1 MKVEISHVE
10 SVNQLLSR
18 AVCWHQQGELEKA
31 ERSYRTILQR
41 HPAHADTLNL
51 LGLVAFARKDYENA
65 ESLIQQA
72 IDGNNHK
79 SDYYN
84 NLGTVL
90 KAQGR
95 MSEAR
100 DAYLAALKLNPQ
112 CANSNYNMGGLCLVT
127 GDADQAIYY
136 YRRTISFK
144 SDFFAAYTNLSAI
157 YNDRKAYD
165 QALECCRR
173 GIESGGGDA
182 ALYNNMGNALKG
194 VGQYERAAVM
204 FEKALQMDSSSSETY
219 SNLGNT
225 LREMGKTQE
234 AIKCYRKALAAD
246 PHNAEAKNNLGT
258 IFRELGRYN
267 EAMACYRS
275 AMRLAPGDAVPYHN
289 MGNVFLDQGRKAEA
303 VKCFEKALSLDAELV
318 EALVSMGVVLQ
329 ELGKGA
335 DAEACFKRAIDV
347 CPENSKPYCH
357 LVRTFQHECHW
368 EGLKK
373 YSPVLDQ
380 FTQQALDQGRKP
392 DEVPFLHLSR
402 HADPEK
408 NYRVAKAWS
417 DHLVRHVHQKGRIG
431 HVRRSRGN
439 CRDAKLTVG
448 YLSNNFKNHPTA
460 HLVGGMFRHHRRDRY
475 NIYCYSYG
483 KNDHSAYR
491 QQIERDCDRFVDLET
506 VNHGDAAQQI
516 RQDKVDILVDLV
528 GHMKSNRLEIP
539 AMRPAPIQVR
549 WLGMAG
555 TSGAD
560 FFDYIITDEIVTPR
574 DHARYYAETFCYMP
588 HTYQINNRQQT
599 LSHKDWQRKDV
610 GLPDNGFIYC
620 SFCTTYKIEPNIFN
634 AWMVVLQ
641 RVPES
646 VLWLLAPSPDA
657 QERLRAHAHHFGIDA
672 HRLVFAEKVDRAA
685 HLTRLPMADLALDT
699 MIVNGA
705 ATTSEALWCGV
716 PVLTLQGLHF
726 ASRMASSILQAMEMP
741 QMIAG
746 TLEAYTRLGVQLAR
760 DKEFYHSI
768 KTRLD
773 RAKDTS
779 ALFDTAGFVHS
790 LEDLYDQMWRTY
802 LSGEKKQMLW
812 AKDNS
817 KK

>member
-1 MKVEISHVE
+1 MRADTSNIQSE
-10 SVNQLLSR
+10 NGLLAQ
-18 AVCWHQQGELEKA
+18 AVHWHQCGELDKA
-31 ERSYRTILQR
+31 EGSYRNILRR
-41 HPAHADTLNL
+41 HPNQSDALNL
-51 LGLVAFARKDYENA
+51 LGLIAYARKNYENA
-65 ESLIQQA
+65 AHLIRQA
-72 IDGNNHK
+72 IGENSQN

-90 KAQGR
+90 KALGH

-127 GDADQAIYY
+127 GAADQAIYY
-136 YRRTISFK
+136 YRKTISFK
-144 SDFFAAYTNLSAI
+144 SDYLPAYTNLSAI
-157 YNDRKAYD
+157 YNGRKAYD

-182 ALYNNMGNALKG
+182 ALYNNLGNALKG
-194 VGQYERAAVM
+194 VGRFEQAAVM
-204 FEKALQMDSSSSETY
+204 FEKALQLDPSGSETY
-219 SNLGNT
+219 SNLGNA
-225 LREMGKTQE
+225 LREMGKTRE
-234 AIKCYRKALAAD
+234 AISCYRKALGKD
-246 PHNAEAKNNLGT
+246 SHNIEAQNNIGT
-258 IFRELGRYN
+258 IFRELGQFK
-267 EAMACYRS
+267 EAMACYQK

-289 MGNVFLDQGRKAEA
+289 MGNLFLDQGRKEEA

-335 DAEACFKRAIDV
+335 DAENCFKRAIDI
-347 CPENSKPYCH
+347 CPEYSKPYCH
-357 LVRTFQHECHW
+357 LVRTFQNECHW
-368 EGLKK
+368 EGLKQ
-373 YSPVLDQ
+373 YSPVLDR

-417 DHLVRHVHQKGRIG
+417 DHLVKHVHQEGRIG
-431 HVRRSRGN
+431 HVRPSRGN
-439 CRDAKLTVG
+439 CRDDKLTVG

-483 KNDHSAYR
+483 ENDRSAYR
-491 QQIERDCDRFVDLET
+491 QQIEGDCDRFFDLER
-506 VNHGDAAQQI
+506 VNHADAAQQI

-560 FFDYIITDEIVTPR
+560 FFDYIITDESVTPR
-574 DHARYYAETFCYMP
+574 NHAQYYAETFSYMP
-588 HTYQINNRQQT
+588 HTYQINNRQQMV
-599 LSHKDWQRKDV
+599 SQKDWQRKDV
-610 GLPDNGFIYC
+610 GLPDNGFVYC
-620 SFCTTYKIEPNIFN
+620 SFCSTYKIEPNIYN
-634 AWMVVLQ
+634 AWMAVLQ

-672 HRLVFAEKVDRAA
+672 HRLVFAEKVDRAD
-685 HLTRLPMADLALDT
+685 HLARLPLADLALDT

-716 PVLTLQGLHF
+716 PVLTLQGTHF
-726 ASRMASSILQAMEMP
+726 ASRMASSILQALEMP
-741 QMIAG
+741 LMIAG
-746 TLEAYTRLGVQLAR
+746 TLEKYTRLAVQLAL
-760 DKEFYHSI
+760 DQPFYRSVI
-768 KTRLD
+768 SRLE
-773 RAKDTS
+773 RSKDTS
-779 ALFDTAGFVHS
+779 ALFDTAGFVRS

-802 LSGEKKQMLW
+802 ITDEKKRILW
-812 AKDNS
+812 AKA
-817 KK
+817 